1 MDYEKIAKQNRKK
14 GVLDQGASSMVRVSY
29 GRGDIQK
36 LIPHREPFLLI
47 DRIDAIDLEQG
58 GIIGSR
64 RVAPEDP
71 VFQGHFPGYPIL
83 PGVLQIEMIG
93 QLAICFHDF
102 HKRHSTKIENGTR
115 DLGVR
120 ALKIY
125 HTIFQHEVL
134 PGDEVEVVAKLLE
147 EDEYKFKGIGQVI
160 NGGRVC
166 TIAIAEFYIV

>member
-1 MDYEKIAKQNRKK
+1 LEYEKLAKKNRKK
-14 GVLDQGASSMVRVSY
+14 SVLDLGAPTCVRVSY
-29 GRGDIQK
+29 GREEIET

-47 DRIDAIDLEQG
+47 DSIEALDLEQG
-58 GIIGSR
+58 GIAGKR
-64 RVAPEDP
+64 RIDP
-71 VFQGHFPGYPIL
+71 SDPLFKGHFPDYPIL

-93 QLAICFHDF
+93 QLAICFYDF
-102 HKRHSTKIENGTR
+102 HKRKSVEIGSDVGE
-115 DLGVR
+115 LGVR

-134 PGDEVEVVAKLLE
+134 PGDEVDIVAKLLE

-160 NGGRVC
+160 NKGKVC